1 MCKVPPARRPF
12 VVLAL
17 VVLAGCA
24 TSGGAV
30 TLADGRTGS
39 FPILTRTLP
48 TRPEMVEQ
56 PGTITGDLSL
66 PAGRDRVPAVIVLH
80 SCAGVTPNVTEWARE
95 LNRMGYA
102 ALLVDSFTGRGV
114 KEICT
119 GHVSVN
125 PGSRLADLF
134 RAQELLAT
142 HPRVDPQRIG
152 VLGFS
157 HGGWVALWASQAQ
170 YQRRFMRG
178 TGAPPA
184 AYGAF
189 YPVGCNARLLNEADV
204 VGGPVRIFQGTDDD
218 WTTIDHCREWV
229 ARRRAAGKDVSLV
242 EYDGALHAF
251 DVSFYAR
258 PRRFRDVV
266 NPSGC
271 RMTQQ
276 ADGTFVDE
284 AGKPFSGASPCMTRG
299 ASVGYD
305 ARAHRQAIDD
315 VETFFKDAFARR
327 WR

>member
-1 MCKVPPARRPF
+1 VCKVPPARLPS

-24 TSGGAV
+24 TSGGVV

-80 SCAGVTPNVTEWARE
+80 SCTGVTPNLAEWARE

-102 ALLVDSFTGRGV
+102 ALVLDSFTGRGV

-119 GHVSVN
+119 GHASVN

-152 VLGFS
+152 VLAFS
-157 HGGWVALWASQAQ
+157 HGGWVALWASQAW

-178 TGAPPA
+178 TLAAPVA
-184 AYGAF
+184 FAAF
-189 YPVGCNARLLNEADV
+189 YPVGCNVRLVDEADGS
-204 VGGPVRIFQGTDDD
+204 GGAVRIFHGTADD

-229 ARRRAAGKDVSLV
+229 ARRRAAGKNVSIV
-242 EYDGALHAF
+242 EYEGARHGF
-251 DVSFYAR
+251 DIPFYAR
-258 PRRFRDVV
+258 PQRFPDVV
-266 NPSGC
+266 NSSGC
-271 RMTQQ
+271 KITQQ
-276 ADGTFVDE
+276 PDGTFVDDT
-284 AGKPFSGASPCMTRG
+284 GKPFSGAAPCMTRG
-299 ASVGYD
+299 AWMGYD
-305 ARAHRQAIDD
+305 ARAHRQSIADLQA
-315 VETFFKDAFARR
+315 FFEQALARR
-327 WR
+327 

>member
-1 MCKVPPARRPF
+1 MCKAQTGRLAS

-24 TSGGAV
+24 TSGGVA

-56 PGTITGDLSL
+56 PGTITGDLTL

-80 SCAGVTPNVTEWARE
+80 SCTGVTPNLAEWARE

-102 ALLVDSFTGRGV
+102 ALVLDSFTGRGV

-119 GHVSVN
+119 GHASVN

-152 VLGFS
+152 VLAFS
-157 HGGWVALWASQAQ
+157 HGGWVALWASQAW

-178 TGAPPA
+178 TLAAPVA
-184 AYGAF
+184 FAAF
-189 YPVGCNARLLNEADV
+189 YPVGCNVRLVDEADGS
-204 VGGPVRIFQGTDDD
+204 GGAGGGFHGPPGALGASDPLRGGGGG
-218 WTTIDHCREWV
+218 
-229 ARRRAAGKDVSLV
+229 RRAAGQ
-242 EYDGALHAF
+242 
-251 DVSFYAR
+251 
-258 PRRFRDVV
+258 
-266 NPSGC
+266 N
-271 RMTQQ
+271 
-276 ADGTFVDE
+276 
-284 AGKPFSGASPCMTRG
+284 
-299 ASVGYD
+299 
-305 ARAHRQAIDD
+305 
-315 VETFFKDAFARR
+315 
-327 WR
+327 

>member
-1 MCKVPPARRPF
+1 VCKVPPARRPF

-66 PAGRDRVPAVIVLH
+66 PAGSGRVPAVIVLH

-102 ALLVDSFTGRGV
+102 ALVVDSFTGRGV

-152 VLGFS
+152 VLAFS
-157 HGGWVALWASQAQ
+157 HGGWVALWASQTW

-178 TGAPPA
+178 SLAAPVA
-184 AYGAF
+184 FAAF
-189 YPVGCNARLLNEADV
+189 YPVGCNVRLVDETDV
-204 VGGPVRIFQGTDDD
+204 SGGAVRIFHGTADD

-229 ARRRAAGKDVSLV
+229 ARRRAAGKNVSIV
-242 EYDGALHAF
+242 EYEGALHGF
-251 DVSFYAR
+251 DIPFYAR
-258 PRRFRDVV
+258 PQRFPDVV
-266 NPSGC
+266 NSSAC
-271 RMTQQ
+271 TITQQ
-276 ADGTFVDE
+276 PDGTFVDE
-284 AGKPFSGASPCMTRG
+284 AGKKFSGASRCMTRG
-299 ASVGYD
+299 ASMGYD
-305 ARAHRQAIDD
+305 ARAHRQSIADLQAFL
-315 VETFFKDAFARR
+315 EQAFARR
-327 WR
+327 